1 MSVDDV
7 TEILSIPLLGII
19 PDDEQVVIGTNQ
31 GTPVISIHSVAGTAY
46 RNICRRL
53 LGEEVEFLDLNHAQ
67 SFLTD
72 SLAGSVRIRRF
83 LIMKKTS
90 VPIAK
95 ERLEALVVSDRIH
108 CKPEEYEMICK
119 ELYKTLSKYM
129 AVAEDEMRI
138 HITRSEIHIQLMGEQ
153 H

>member
-1 MSVDDV
+1 
-7 TEILSIPLLGII
+7 
-19 PDDEQVVIGTNQ
+19 
-31 GTPVISIHSVAGTAY
+31 
-46 RNICRRL
+46 
-53 LGEEVEFLDLNHAQ
+53 
-67 SFLTD
+67 
-72 SLAGSVRIRRF
+72 
-83 LIMKKTS
+83 MKKTS

-95 ERLEALVVSDRIH
+95 ERLEALVVSDRIQ
-108 CKPEEYEMICK
+108 CKPEEYEMIRK

>member
-1 MSVDDV
+1 
-7 TEILSIPLLGII
+7 
-19 PDDEQVVIGTNQ
+19 
-31 GTPVISIHSVAGTAY
+31 
-46 RNICRRL
+46 
-53 LGEEVEFLDLNHAQ
+53 
-67 SFLTD
+67 
-72 SLAGSVRIRRF
+72 
-83 LIMKKTS
+83 MKKTS
-90 VPIAK
+90 VPAPVLPVPVPLQ
-95 ERLEALVVSDRIH
+95 RDGVSDRIH